1 MRVGDAAVGSWLLA
15 FGKAKPKA
23 TWRKRSHNQ
32 NPLFTAGDAE
42 TRRKVM
48 GKTKSKANQTREQ
61 PRTPRHAGV
70 RDKLKNGK
78 TQVSAI
84 YLRLAKRRKARAEL
98 KPRRR
103 FCFRW
108 YGKA

>member
-1 MRVGDAAVGSWLLA
+1 MRLLALGCWLLA
-15 FGKAKPKA
+15 KQNQKPQPKPIIH
-23 TWRKRSHNQ
+23 R
-32 NPLFTAGDAE
+32 GDAE